1 MLVTSAAPLVNLH
14 DQHLIVRNRKLAEY
28 KYVPYHSLRIHARDL
43 VEYPYRV
50 HEGLLHGRPA
60 CRFPVA
66 DLKAYVVDVESHLRT
81 VPHQHV
87 QIEQIAVHVDS
98 AQQYLHSETLAAD
111 ASDVPSVPPEN
122 RVHDPVDRKGR
133 LPGEFVETYVR
144 LPVRKI
150 RVGIFVQSVLHLDV
164 EPGRIFGIDRRE
176 RVEASVGRDDRK
188 VRLFLEALF
197 RGFDA
202 HDVPRPV
209 RLVRDQ
215 VETPQIDIDRLRG
228 EKDVERFA
236 ESDLHPAGLHDLPL

>member
-1 MLVTSAAPLVNLH
+1 MPSAIPLINFH
-14 DQHLIVRNRKLAEY
+14 DQHFIIRNRKLAEY
-28 KYVPYHSLRIHARDL
+28 KYVSYHGFRIHAHNL
-43 VEYPYRV
+43 VEYPYRIYKSFLY
-50 HEGLLHGRPA
+50 GCTA
-60 CRFPVA
+60 CGFLVA
-66 DLKAYVVDVESHLRT
+66 NLKTYVIDVESHLRT
-81 VPHQHV
+81 IPHRHV
-87 QIEQIAVHVDS
+87 QIEQIAVYINS
-98 AQQYLHSETLAAD
+98 AQQNFYAETVTAD
-111 ASDVPSVPPEN
+111 TFDIPDVPPEN

-215 VETPQIDIDRLRG
+215 VETPQIDINRLRG

-236 ESDLHPAGLHDLPL
+236 ESDLYPAGLHDLPL